1 MRRLHHAV
9 RLIEGYG
16 VRPAS
21 AKTLNIYIIKAEQ
34 RILPAFPER
43 ISKAL
48 HRALVKLGIASR

>member
-1 MRRLHHAV
+1 M

-21 AKTLNIYIIKAEQ
+21 AKTLNVYIIKAEQ
-34 RILPAFPER
+34 KILPAFPER